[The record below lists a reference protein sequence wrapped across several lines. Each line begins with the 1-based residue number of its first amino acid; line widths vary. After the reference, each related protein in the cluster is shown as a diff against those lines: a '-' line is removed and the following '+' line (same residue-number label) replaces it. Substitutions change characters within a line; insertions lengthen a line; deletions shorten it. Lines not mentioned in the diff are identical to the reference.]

1 MKLRN
6 FIIAVNLLTFWPA
19 LAAAHV
25 SEQGFVLLLPTGAYT
40 AAGVAVVALT
50 VVALF
55 AMPPQFMQRLFSVRA
70 VAAPNVSRAARI
82 CSLLSLGLMCGVIYL
97 GLLNNS

>member
-6 FIIAVNLLTFWPA
+6 FIIAVNLMTFWPA

-50 VVALF
+50 VVAL
-55 AMPPQFMQRLFSVRA
+55 
-70 VAAPNVSRAARI
+70 
-82 CSLLSLGLMCGVIYL
+82 LL
-97 GLLNNS
+97 LLRNDDDITRS